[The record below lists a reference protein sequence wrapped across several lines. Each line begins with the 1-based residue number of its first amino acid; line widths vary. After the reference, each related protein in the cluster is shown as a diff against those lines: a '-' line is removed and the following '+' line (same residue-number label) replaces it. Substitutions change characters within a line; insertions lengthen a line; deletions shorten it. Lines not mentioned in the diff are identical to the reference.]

1 MNADQEIR
9 AAAAQAAA
17 TLMAPVQPPPQD
29 YIAVANVIA
38 VYIEN
43 GMDPALSLCGVTA
56 EAPVETPAP
65 APVIESI
72 HRPDPVPDVIEVAEA
87 EQESE
92 EKGAEVISISSI
104 GQAPA
109 KQQAAR
115 LIIEKTRKQRVD
127 SIMGQ
132 ASVAKAKAH
141 KLRLIEEAES
151 AELNEY
157 TVVVKGQPTTLGA
170 YLASL

>member
-92 EKGAEVISISSI
+92 EKGADVISI